1 MTQLV
6 NKVSLVFFFG
16 RGVVREEEERRFTGK
31 MTSPVNYIVAKTIA
45 CRGAQ

>member
-6 NKVSLVFFFG
+6 NKVSLIFLG
-16 RGVVREEEERRFTGK
+16 GGVVREEEERRFTGK
-31 MTSPVNYIVAKTIA
+31 MTSPVNYIVANTIV